1 MFNFL
6 MEVFRMIIFNL
17 GNDRIEGK
25 DMEECLKIMKN
36 KMLLKALFSEVP
48 VFNMELNH
56 YEQWQKEERQKKTG
70 MKELF

>member
-6 MEVFRMIIFNL
+6 MEVFNMIIFNL

-56 YEQWQKEERQKKTG
+56 YEQWQKEERFKKTR

>member
-1 MFNFL
+1 MGVFN
-6 MEVFRMIIFNL
+6 MIIFNL

-25 DMEECLKIMKN
+25 DMAECLEIMKT
-36 KMLLKALFSEVP
+36 KMIIKAMFSEVP

-56 YEQWQKEERQKKTG
+56 YEQWQKEKRRKHTG

>member
-1 MFNFL
+1 
-6 MEVFRMIIFNL
+6 MIIFNL

-25 DMEECLKIMKN
+25 DWEDCQRQMKN
-36 KMLLKALFSEVP
+36 KMLLKSLFSEVP

-56 YEQWQKEERQKKTG
+56 YEQWQKEERFKKTR

>member
-1 MFNFL
+1 
-6 MEVFRMIIFNL
+6 MIIFNL

-36 KMLLKALFSEVP
+36 KMIMKALFSEVP
-48 VFNMELNH
+48 VFNMELHH

-70 MKELF
+70 MNELF

>member
-1 MFNFL
+1 
-6 MEVFRMIIFNL
+6 MIIFNL

-25 DMEECLKIMKN
+25 NMEECLKIMKN
-36 KMLLKALFSEVP
+36 KMILRAMFSEVP

-56 YEQWQKEERQKKTG
+56 YEQWQKEERFKKTR

>member
-1 MFNFL
+1 
-6 MEVFRMIIFNL
+6 MEELSMIIFNL

-25 DMEECLKIMKN
+25 DMAECLEIMKT
-36 KMLLKALFSEVP
+36 KMIIRAMFSEVP

-56 YEQWQKEERQKKTG
+56 YEQWQKEERRKHTG

>member
-1 MFNFL
+1 
-6 MEVFRMIIFNL
+6 MIIFNL

>member
-1 MFNFL
+1 MFNFP
-6 MEVFRMIIFNL
+6 MEVFSMIIFNL

>member
-1 MFNFL
+1 
-6 MEVFRMIIFNL
+6 MIIFNL

-70 MKELF
+70 MKEFF

>member
-1 MFNFL
+1 
-6 MEVFRMIIFNL
+6 MIIFNL

-25 DMEECLKIMKN
+25 NWEDCKKQMKN
-36 KMLLKALFSEVP
+36 KMLLKSLFSEVP

-56 YEQWQKEERQKKTG
+56 YEQWQKEERFKKTR

>member
-1 MFNFL
+1 
-6 MEVFRMIIFNL
+6 MIIFNL

-25 DMEECLKIMKN
+25 DWKDCQKQMKT
-36 KMLLKALFSEVP
+36 KMILRAMFSEVP

-56 YEQWQKEERQKKTG
+56 YEQWQKEERFKKTR